1 VTAVAVALGPAASH
15 RLRLPADI
23 RAVFAARSVAHGP
36 SVVVHAA
43 RRDDG
48 APARWTVVAGRKV
61 GDAVD
66 RNRAKRR
73 LREALHSLALPTGV
87 DLVVVARPAARTV
100 PYAALQ
106 EELTRLV
113 EKAVGRHERRAGSA
127 R

>member
-1 VTAVAVALGPAASH
+1 MTAVAVALGPAPSH

-48 APARWTVVAGRKV
+48 GPARWTVVAGRKV
-61 GDAVD
+61 GGAVD

-73 LREALHSLALPTGV
+73 LREALHRLDLPTGV
-87 DLVVVARPAARTV
+87 DLVVVARSAARTV

-106 EELTRLV
+106 AELAGLV
-113 EKAVGRHERRAGSA
+113 ERAVGRHERRGGNA